1 MEPAEKILQQ
11 KSVRI
16 TPMRQLLLEYFL
28 TKNKIVG
35 LTEMEQAFPRA
46 DRITIYRTLKTFVE
60 KGIVHE
66 IENGTSEIKYALCK
80 PRLPGGREHCTE
92 LKHIDRHP
100 HFHCLNCGEINC
112 LESVFIPAIYLPEGY
127 FVEEIKMMIKGVCKK
142 CNSGN

>member
-1 MEPAEKILQQ
+1 MEPVEKILQQ

-28 TKNKIVG
+28 NENNIVG
-35 LTEMEQAFPRA
+35 LTELEKAFPRA
-46 DRITIYRTLKTFVE
+46 DRITIYRTLKTFAE

-66 IENGTSEIKYALCK
+66 VGNGTSEMKYALCK

-100 HFHCLNCGEINC
+100 HFHCSKCREMNC
-112 LESVFIPAIYLPEGY
+112 LESVFIPAVDLPEGY
-127 FVEEIKMMIKGVCKK
+127 FAEEINMVIKGICKK
-142 CNSGN
+142 CNEAV